1 MSFSLFCDLEGRKY
15 RREDP
20 VDPVVIRLN
29 NSYYLGGEAIMT
41 NEQDKPNRTSH
52 EQDKPLDIRYVTR
65 YGQK

>member
-1 MSFSLFCDLEGRKY
+1 MGFSLFCDLEGRKY

-20 VDPVVIRLN
+20 VDPVVISLKN
-29 NSYYLGGEAIMT
+29 LYHPGGEAIMT
-41 NEQDKPNRTSH
+41 N